1 MSAKENIAEHLE
13 ENDEEEIIVIIPPMD
28 DLRRRAIKDGSP
40 SNAYRRAIE
49 AAEQA
54 IEQLSSEFGDWLNIE
69 LDRLTE
75 TIENMRRDGWQEDH
89 ADQLYTITH
98 DLKGQATTLGYPTIT
113 EICDTLCNLLENI
126 PDKQR
131 LSLNVVEIFV
141 TSIKTIIEQCERN
154 EENQKAKAISL
165 GLRQMALKIMQQ
177 ELALEQ
183 EAARHQP
190 QASPQCDQPLTAH
203 ELEAQTDL
211 EEQVESSKP
220 ELAEQIPPAQTGD
233 DEETF
238 ASPPDMAEQQPE
250 NEAV

>member
-1 MSAKENIAEHLE
+1 MSVNENTAETLH
-13 ENDEEEIIVIIPPMD
+13 ENEDEEIIVIIPPME

-54 IEQLSSEFGDWLNIE
+54 IEQLSSEFGDWINIE
-69 LDRLTE
+69 LDRLTK
-75 TIENMRRDGWQEDH
+75 TIVNLRQDGWQEEH

-113 EICDTLCNLLENI
+113 EICDTLCNLLETI

-131 LSLNVVEIFV
+131 LSLNVVEIFI
-141 TSIKTIIEQCERN
+141 TSIKTIIDQCERN

-165 GLRQMALKIMQQ
+165 GLRQMALKILQQ
-177 ELALEQ
+177 EIAAQKAAAEQ
-183 EAARHQP
+183 QAQTP
-190 QASPQCDQPLTAH
+190 QAV
-203 ELEAQTDL
+203 ELQ
-211 EEQVESSKP
+211 EE
-220 ELAEQIPPAQTGD
+220 TGD
-233 DEETF
+233 DAAMLLEDDFTFEAPQTEELSTAQTAEF
-238 ASPPDMAEQQPE
+238 SDMMPGTEPE